1 MARRRRT
8 KHYASGK
15 GTLIKG
21 MSGRLPSDLF
31 DSPMFK
37 ERLEELRG
45 LARPR
50 TRADLGGAEKLEA
63 PITTPT
69 KGGPKGPARAAKAAA
84 ASYAPIP
91 EKKDKVSLLQQL
103 LARVRAGRRQT

>member
-1 MARRRRT
+1 MPNTCMSSTFSHGTAQMARRRRT

-37 ERLEELRG
+37 ERLEELMR
-45 LARPR
+45 R
-50 TRADLGGAEKLEA
+50 
-63 PITTPT
+63 
-69 KGGPKGPARAAKAAA
+69 
-84 ASYAPIP
+84 YAGIYA
-91 EKKDKVSLLQQL
+91 LY
-103 LARVRAGRRQT
+103 RRNTLY